1 MIDIELLR
9 KNPELFRASIKKRHQ
24 EPKLVDDFLSLDKEW
39 REATA
44 KSENMRAL
52 QKKLGKQ
59 MIAAPGGASLA
70 QSTGRDE
77 AKKLKEELVALQTTL
92 ETLDKKRNEAALAIP
107 NLLADDVPEGK
118 DDAENKTIRTWG
130 EPTKFDFPVLDH
142 MALGTKLGIIDN
154 ERAAKVT
161 AARFTYLKGGA
172 ARLQLALMQFVF
184 TTLTDP
190 KIIKKLAKK
199 AGVSDKPFTPIF
211 PPVMI
216 NPEMYTR
223 MARLS
228 PETKDERYHMAA
240 DNLYL
245 IGSAE
250 HTLGSMYADEI
261 LDEQQLPIRYI
272 GYSTSFRREAGAAGK
287 DTHGILRVHQFDK
300 LEMESFCTP
309 ETSTKEQDFFVAIQ
323 EYLTQQLGIPYRL
336 VQNCAGDTGTPDAR
350 QFDIEMWMPGQNK
363 YRETHSADLMTDFQ
377 ARRLATKYRPT
388 RDTLQPTTHNLQP
401 RFVHMNDATAFAIG
415 RTIIAILEN
424 FQTKEG
430 TVKVPKVLQKWAG
443 MKEIKS

>member
-9 KNPELFRASIKKRHQ
+9 TEPDRFRASIKKRHQ
-24 EPKLVDDFLSLDKEW
+24 DPKLVDRFLELDNQW
-39 REATA
+39 RQATA
-44 KSENMRAL
+44 KSEAMRAE
-52 QKKLGKQ
+52 QKKLGAERK
-59 MIAAPGGASLA
+59 IE
-70 QSTGRDE
+70 E
-77 AKKLKEELVALQTTL
+77 AKKLKEELVALQANL
-92 ETLDKKRNEAALAIP
+92 EELDKKRHEAVLAIP
-107 NLLADDVPEGK
+107 NLLSDDVPEGK
-118 DDAENKTIRTWG
+118 DDAENKVVRTWG
-130 EPTKFDFPVLDH
+130 ELPKFGFTPLDH
-142 MALGTKLGIIDN
+142 MALGAKLGLIDN

-172 ARLQLALMQFVF
+172 AQLQLALMQFVF
-184 TTLTDP
+184 TTLTNS

-228 PETKDERYHMAA
+228 LETKDERYYMPG

-261 LDEQQLPIRYI
+261 LPEEQLPIRYI

-300 LEMESFCTP
+300 LEMESFSKP
-309 ETSTKEQDFFVAIQ
+309 EDSVKEQEFFIAIQ
-323 EYLTQQLGIPYRL
+323 EYLTQELGIPYRL
-336 VQNCAGDTGTPDAR
+336 VHNCAGDTGTPDAR

-377 ARRLATKYRPT
+377 SRRLGTKVRLA
-388 RDTLQPTTHNLQP
+388 DGKSV
-401 RFVHMNDATAFAIG
+401 FVHMNDATAFAIG
-415 RTIIAILEN
+415 RTLIAIIEN
-424 FQTKEG
+424 NQTKEG
-430 TVKVPKVLQKWAG
+430 TIKVPKVLQKWAG
-443 MKEIKS
+443 TKEIK